1 MTFQL
6 VRTSEIWSRVGS
18 EAFGSSELRGPVWPR
33 FATSEVDGRRL
44 DPFYYSETEVGWIV
58 LLLGTAGVLNRPG
71 TLLFSLLRSE
81 RRKKFSLS
89 KGLARNPSL
98 NVYKIAISSEA
109 SRRFGNTGKRDLFA

>member
-1 MTFQL
+1 MAA
-6 VRTSEIWSRVGS
+6 VVYSVGS
-18 EAFGSSELRGPVWPR
+18 VAALGKRGRMGPFQHSERFVHLYLPR
-33 FATSEVDGRRL
+33 
-44 DPFYYSETEVGWIV
+44 
-58 LLLGTAGVLNRPG
+58 